1 MNLALLINGVGSI
14 GMFSSR
20 AFLTAFAIAAA
31 LRWGPDIAFVNQMGL
46 LQQVHGVPTWFTHDI
61 TLTVLGVL
69 GLLEILATKSPEVRA
84 ALREVDSYLKSV
96 MAFVTHLAVLGVISH
111 NDVRVINEIVLEGSE
126 PMRAGFGLGDPLSL
140 IGAAVTGMAVWYSA
154 SVRNRLM
161 ENIGDVDPDDVT
173 LLQSL
178 LSWGEDL
185 FALLGTLLLILYPP
199 LMVAVTA
206 IVLLVIWLLEYQAR
220 RREEKSRVACASC
233 GSMMYPS
240 AVICENCKQEN
251 PNVVD
256 VSWMGRSK
264 VDSLVLDKENH
275 AQKLLRKQR
284 CPRCAHRLKP
294 GLPAQSCSQCDHEV
308 FGDSKQVES
317 YLKAIDSRLPKVL
330 VVSALLSSIPV
341 IGLIP
346 GIIYYRQK
354 LVVPLSRYTPFRR
367 GLILRWAIRLFYL
380 ILIWVQVVPIVGVL
394 VVPLMAVISY
404 ASYRKIFLMSAA
416 SSPKTETGLETLR

>member
-1 MNLALLINGVGSI
+1 MNLALVLNGVGSI

-20 AFLTAFAIAAA
+20 AFVTAFAIAAA
-31 LRWGPDIAFVNQMGL
+31 LRWGPDIAFVNQLGL
-46 LQQVHGVPTWFTHDI
+46 LQQVDGVPTWFTHDI
-61 TLTVLGVL
+61 TLMILGVL
-69 GLLEILATKSPEVRA
+69 GALEILATKSPEIRA
-84 ALREVDSYLKSV
+84 ALREVDSYLKSAS
-96 MAFVTHLAVLGVISH
+96 AFVTHLAVAGVINH

-126 PMRAGFGLGDPLSL
+126 PLRAGFDLGSPLSI

-161 ENIGDVDPDDVT
+161 ENIGDADPDDVT
-173 LLQSL
+173 FLQSL

-185 FALLGTLLLILYPP
+185 FAIIGTFLLILYPP
-199 LMVAVTA
+199 IMIAVTA
-206 IVLLVIWLLEYQAR
+206 IVLSTIWLIEHRAR

-233 GSMMYPS
+233 GSLMYPS
-240 AVICENCKQEN
+240 AVICHNCKQEN
-251 PNVVD
+251 PSVTD
-256 VSWMGRSK
+256 VSWTGRSK
-264 VDSLVLDKENH
+264 LDTLILDKESH

-294 GLPAQSCSQCDHEV
+294 GLPTQNCSQCDHQV
-308 FGDSKQVES
+308 FGNSEQIES
-317 YLKAIDSRLPKVL
+317 YLKVIDSRLPKVL
-330 VVSALLSSIPV
+330 VISALLSSIPV

-354 LVVPLSRYTPFRR
+354 LVTPLSRYTPFRR

-380 ILIWVQVVPIVGVL
+380 ILIWVQLVPIVGVL

-404 ASYRKIFLMSAA
+404 GSYRKIFLMGNKREVESELH
-416 SSPKTETGLETLR
+416 SRESG